1 MNPLCSHCLSALP
14 FGWPEIEDCA
24 ECAALEAV
32 DTALA
37 APAGGRAI
45 AIDLPDRATYS
56 TGRRPP
62 GTSCPRPPPRSRTL
76 AAEGGAQLIATA
88 RPALRHAPPPPRP

>member
-45 AIDLPDRATYS
+45 AIDLPDRATYFDWPEAS
-56 TGRRPP
+56 WHLVPAASP
-62 GTSCPRPPPRSRTL
+62 TL
-76 AAEGGAQLIATA
+76 
-88 RPALRHAPPPPRP
+88 